1 MGCCK
6 SAPDICLLTFGR
18 IAGYLLGSM
27 NYTPQDCDTGMFDTA
42 LNIPK
47 VDCQAEAAE
56 EMPGFSFQRYYAG
69 RIGRTKSYYGR

>member
-1 MGCCK
+1 
-6 SAPDICLLTFGR
+6 
-18 IAGYLLGSM
+18 
-27 NYTPQDCDTGMFDTA
+27 MFDTA

-56 EMPGFSFQRYYAG
+56 EMPEFSFQRYYAG